1 MSFCHPI
8 LLSSISFSPSWPSLQ
23 RNLTYGYI
31 WKLICLKPNEIS
43 FWKPSKF
50 SNTYYF
56 ISIVYIN
63 TCRGGER
70 ERDCLI
76 GYMDWL
82 IAQFWIHDTHALCL
96 FQKTVE
102 IQCPKHFSALIRLC
116 RLAQPRS
123 WGTNLRF
130 LGSSEQHFNNERVQ
144 NER

>member
-63 TCRGGER
+63 TCTGRER
-70 ERDCLI
+70 ERLL
-76 GYMDWL
+76 DWIL
-82 IAQFWIHDTHALCL
+82 GLANCTVLDSWHARPLP

-102 IQCPKHFSALIRLC
+102 IQCPKHFSPLIRLC